1 MKYIFI
7 IFLLGF
13 CGKIAS
19 AATSEAHQAPF
30 LIGSE
35 SFKKKKVSDLNS
47 LKAQKLTP
55 QQKRDMEK
63 GDIPI
68 LFKADEITYQE
79 HDKIIIAKGNVEVT
93 QYVLN
98 VGWRV
103 LRSDRLRFDQ
113 KQDKIFV
120 YGNVKLKEPT
130 GDIIFTESAEF
141 TGDFKKGVIETLRL
155 WTKDESQLS
164 AANGYREDGN
174 ETHFK
179 KAIYSPCKVCRKD
192 DGGSTLPLWQIKAEK
207 IIHDKESQTIT
218 YYNARLEL
226 KGVPVF
232 YMPYFSHPD
241 PKVKRKS
248 GLLFPTYGVS
258 KDLGTLVS
266 LPVYYAI
273 APNHDLTIT
282 PIKTTKQGGIITSD
296 YRHRFRDGEA
306 AVSVSYTK
314 TRGLQPATTPQPLN
328 GPRLPKADRWHLMSK
343 VKYDIDDER
352 RVSLDLNRASDTTYL
367 GRYPIV
373 THRVPSFIQNR
384 NLTSSVNFEK
394 FHGESYFGAKGLSFQ
409 TDAPKTTPLVF
420 PTARYHNQ
428 YESDKLGGI
437 LSTDGNL
444 LSLSRQTPVPGR
456 LATQMQRLSSGIS
469 WKLPYQTR
477 NGQLLTF
484 QASGRMDAYYFRRY
498 QFSSA
503 PLSSPQRAH
512 LEHTTGRIFPQT
524 SVDWRYPLLKQLA
537 HADWILQPM
546 AMAVASPSQLINMRT
561 PNEDST
567 TFELDDTSL
576 FLPNRFDGIDRTD
589 TGYRAVYGA
598 ENTFYFSRQRSV
610 NVFLGQ
616 SRRLDHRQVV
626 ASGLGEDQ
634 NQSDYVARIKVK
646 PIKWLTTR
654 YRCSINPQDNKPRY
668 SELGFTVGQKA
679 FRFDAGYVYL
689 NKKATVKQKDISQV
703 NFQISSQVVENWSL
717 SLGQIRNLKH
727 NRGGSSLANF
737 LLATYKDECFQ
748 VDAGLYKTSYTDRD
762 IHPDSGFLVRITFKN
777 LGNFAPYN
785 APTYPGSSLTT
796 F

>member
-1 MKYIFI
+1 MKRSYI
-7 IFLLGF
+7 IFLFIFL
-13 CGKIAS
+13 CV
-19 AATSEAHQAPF
+19 EAKVTLADGPLQV
-30 LIGSE
+30 GSE
-35 SFKKKKVSDLNS
+35 SQKKEKISYLSN
-47 LKAQKLTP
+47 LKEQKLTT
-55 QQKRDMEK
+55 QQLSDMKK

-68 LFKADEITYQE
+68 LFKADEIIYQE
-79 HDKIIIAKGNVEVT
+79 HEKVIIAKGNVEVT
-93 QYVLN
+93 QFVLN

-120 YGNVKLKEPT
+120 YGNVKLKEPS

-164 AANGYREDGN
+164 ALNGYREDGK

-179 KAIYSPCKVCRKD
+179 KAIYSPCKVCRKN

-207 IIHDKESQTIT
+207 TVHDKESQTIT

-248 GLLFPTYGVS
+248 GLLFPTFGVT

-266 LPVYYAI
+266 LPVYHAI
-273 APNHDLTIT
+273 TPNQDLTIT

-296 YRHRFRDGEA
+296 YRRRFRDGEA
-306 AVSVSYTK
+306 ALSGSYTR

-328 GPRLPKADRWHLMSK
+328 GPRLPKPDRWHLMSK
-343 VKYDIDDER
+343 VKYDIDDDR
-352 RVSLDLNRASDTTYL
+352 RMSLDFNRASDTTYL
-367 GRYPIV
+367 GRYPVV
-373 THRVPSFIQNR
+373 TQRAPSFIQNR
-384 NLTSSVNFEK
+384 NLTSTLNFEK
-394 FHGESYFGAKGLSFQ
+394 FHGDSYLGAKGLLFQ
-409 TDAPKTTPLVF
+409 TDAPKTTPLVL
-420 PTARYHNQ
+420 PSARYHNQ
-428 YESDKLGGI
+428 YEPDKLGGI
-437 LSTDGNL
+437 ISTDGNL
-444 LSLSRQTPVPGR
+444 LSLTRQTPVPGR
-456 LATQMQRLSSGIS
+456 LATQMQRLSTGIG
-469 WKLPYQTR
+469 WKLPYQTQ
-477 NGQLLTF
+477 NGQLVTF
-484 QASGRMDAYYFRRY
+484 QANGRVDAYYFRRY
-498 QFSSA
+498 QFSA
-503 PLSSPQRAH
+503 TPLAGPRESH

-524 SVDWRYPLLKQLA
+524 SIDWRYPFLKQLS

-546 AMAVASPSQLINMRT
+546 AMVAASPPQLINLHT

-567 TFELDDTSL
+567 TFELDDTTL

-589 TGYRAVYGA
+589 TGYRTVYGA
-598 ENTFYFSRQRSV
+598 ENTFNFSRQRSV

-616 SRRLDHRQVV
+616 SRRLDHRKVV
-626 ASGLGEDQ
+626 APGLGEDQ
-634 NQSDYVARIKVK
+634 NQSDYVMRLKVK

-654 YRCSINPQDNKPRY
+654 YRCSINPQDNRPRY

-679 FRFDAGYVYL
+679 FRLDAGYVYL
-689 NKKATVKQKDISQV
+689 NKKATAKQQDISQV
-703 NFQISSQVVENWSL
+703 NFQVSSQVVDNWSL

-727 NRGGSSLANF
+727 NHGGSSLANF

-748 VDAGLYKTSYTDRD
+748 VDAGLYKTSYNDRD
-762 IHPDSGFLVRITFKN
+762 IHPDSGFLIQITFKN
-777 LGNFAPYN
+777 LGNFTPYN
-785 APTYPGSSLTT
+785 APRYPGSPLTA